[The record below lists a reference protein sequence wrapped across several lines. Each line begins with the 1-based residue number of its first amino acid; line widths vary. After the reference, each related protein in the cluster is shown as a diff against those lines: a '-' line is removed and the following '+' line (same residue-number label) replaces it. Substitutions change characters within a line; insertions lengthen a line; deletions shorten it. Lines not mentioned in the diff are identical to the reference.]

1 MPYILWFSVFM
12 IFAGLT
18 LPRTSGMR
26 NPSSSSH
33 HATWA
38 HCVLA
43 LQTDY
48 SLFYYFLLWTGDETF
63 SAPYLV
69 LVPGSSLFYPWTFLT
84 SAFVESTVIEVSLS
98 LIH

>member
-1 MPYILWFSVFM
+1 MAVLSLAPLQFVASIPPTTRVVTAATIIL
-12 IFAGLT
+12 
-18 LPRTSGMR
+18 
-26 NPSSSSH
+26 
-33 HATWA
+33 
-38 HCVLA
+38 
-43 LQTDY
+43 